1 MRYCAGLIPIA
12 PHLFCLQAHGLE
24 LSVGKVIVI
33 AISATLAAIGTAS
46 IPNGALVSL
55 VSVLQVSVFLL
66 PETCAL
72 PVRFWILKDGNL

>member
-1 MRYCAGLIPIA
+1 LIPIA
-12 PHLFCLQAHGLE
+12 HLFPIQAHGLE

-55 VSVLQVSVFLL
+55 VSVLQVSVFSLK
-66 PETCAL
+66 PAHCAE
-72 PVRFWILKDGNL
+72 PAGFWMLRMEMYS